1 MKLANILLLSV
12 CILALGAVPALAAD
26 ISGANRVLSEDILPT
41 VHVEFHDGDK
51 SIQSNS
57 AEAVRIHTKK
67 YIGLEGFL
75 ETNTNSAYIEF
86 SGESVPAETVITI
99 IFPTTFVRSS
109 TMSDADGH
117 WSINVPTD
125 TLSAGHHEAMIQT
138 IYEGVRSDETLI
150 AEFDIDSEESLSNS
164 TWVFLFSSILAIL
177 CLLFAITLQLRH
189 NMRGFSSDPML

>member
-1 MKLANILLLSV
+1 MKLAKILQLSI

-26 ISGANRVLSEDILPT
+26 ISEANRVLSEDILPT
-41 VHVEFHDGDK
+41 VHVEFHDGDT
-51 SIQSNS
+51 SVQSNS

-86 SGESVPAETVITI
+86 SGDSVPAETVITI

-109 TMSDADGH
+109 TMSDTDGH

-125 TLSAGHHEAMIQT
+125 TLSAGHHETMIQT

-150 AEFDIDSEESLSNS
+150 AEFDIDAEESLSNS